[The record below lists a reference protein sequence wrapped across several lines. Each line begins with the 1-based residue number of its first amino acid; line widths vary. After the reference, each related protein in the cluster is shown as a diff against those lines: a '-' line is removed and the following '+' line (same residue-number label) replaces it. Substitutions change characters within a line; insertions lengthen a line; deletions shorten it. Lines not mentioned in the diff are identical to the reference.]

1 LEAHE
6 RRVDIHGEDFS
17 PLRTRH
23 LLDCGGGVDP
33 CVVDQD
39 VDCTVLQIELVDAP
53 GRLSARAPL
62 MPIIVPEKVSRY
74 HTAARRFRDSRER
87 HEVSRDLLPRAT
99 RIIHAIAIEAER
111 RGWSALASP
120 IQERV

>member
-6 RRVDIHGEDFS
+6 RRVDNHSKDFS
-17 PLRTRH
+17 SLRTRH

-62 MPIIVPEKVSRY
+62 MPIIVPEKVSR
-74 HTAARRFRDSRER
+74 
-87 HEVSRDLLPRAT
+87 
-99 RIIHAIAIEAER
+99 
-111 RGWSALASP
+111 
-120 IQERV
+120 